1 MRDNLTTTKGVKKT
15 KVAIVGFTASWKRAP
30 FNEPDWEVWGM
41 NAAYDLPLPRWDRW
55 FELHQRQVN
64 LNDEGPRHI
73 WKIAELTCPVYMIK
87 QFDDIPT
94 SVAYPL
100 DKVLAQFRPYM
111 TSTFSYMAALA
122 IMEGFEEIGV
132 YGVDTADEEW
142 GSQRPSLEYLL
153 GYAEGKG
160 IKVTIPKESSLL
172 RAPFLYGYQE
182 REENEFLGKLANHE
196 FGYKRKL
203 DRADEM
209 RETYAI
215 QSARYS
221 GALGAI
227 RNLRKE
233 WQTPFDFGDIPV
245 PDESTYAAKGQGDE

>member
-1 MRDNLTTTKGVKKT
+1 MRSDLMPPKAAKKD
-15 KVAIVGFTASWKRAP
+15 KVGIVGFTASWKRAP
-30 FNEPDWEVWGM
+30 FDEPDWEIWGM
-41 NAAYDLPLPRWDRW
+41 NAGYTMLPRWDRW

-64 LNDEGPRHI
+64 LNDEGPTHI
-73 WKIAELTCPVYMIK
+73 WKVAGLTCPIYMIK
-87 QFDDIPT
+87 HYEDIPM
-94 SVAYPL
+94 SVPYPL
-100 DKVLAQFRPYM
+100 QAVLEQFRPYM

-122 IMEGFEEIGV
+122 IMEGFSEIGI

-196 FGYKRKL
+196 RGYERKM
-203 DRADEM
+203 ASAEES
-209 RETYAI
+209 RERYAL
-215 QSARYS
+215 QAARYS

-227 RNLRKE
+227 HNLRQE
-233 WQTPFDFGDIPV
+233 WQAPFDFGDIPIPEDDEYV
-245 PDESTYAAKGQGDE
+245 PREQGDE